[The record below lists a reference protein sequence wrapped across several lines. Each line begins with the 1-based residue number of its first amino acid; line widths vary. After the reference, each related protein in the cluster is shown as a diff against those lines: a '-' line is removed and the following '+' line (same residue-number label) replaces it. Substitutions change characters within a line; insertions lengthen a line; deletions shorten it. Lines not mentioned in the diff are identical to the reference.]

1 VSRKAGPRMTDRV
14 MLAISTAR
22 HVDGIWIGS
31 CRRSQDDLTR
41 VAEALL
47 LMKQHSPVH
56 YSRIK
61 RDLERIW
68 INLVPHG
75 VAGYYHSLKACV
87 LDERFVDD
95 SATSAEHI
103 ASAILHEATH
113 ARLERCG
120 IAYDEDWRARIE
132 AICFRRELALAV
144 RLPDGAKLQ
153 QDLAQCLDWYNANPD
168 YFREPQF
175 RERFDNGQIEAL
187 RHLGAPEWF
196 LRVMLA
202 LKSVI
207 GGTRRMFTIVWSSSR
222 TGQRT

>member
-1 VSRKAGPRMTDRV
+1 VPRKAGPRMTDRV
-14 MLAISTAR
+14 LLAISTAR
-22 HVDGIWIGS
+22 VVDGIWIGS

-41 VAEALL
+41 VEGALL
-47 LMKQHSPVH
+47 LVKQHSPVH
-56 YSRIK
+56 YSRII

-68 INLVPHG
+68 VNLVPHG
-75 VAGYYHSLKACV
+75 VAAHYHSLKACV

-103 ASAILHEATH
+103 ASAIVHEATH
-113 ARLERCG
+113 ARLDRCG
-120 IAYDEDWRARIE
+120 IAYDEDRRARIE

-144 RLPDGAKLQ
+144 RLPDGSKLQ
-153 QDLAQCLDWYNANPD
+153 QHLAQCLDWHKANPD

-196 LRVMLA
+196 LRAILA

-207 GGTRRMFTIVWSSSR
+207 DRIRRMFGIAWSSIG
-222 TGQRT
+222 TG